1 MSRRSPLGLMRAQ
14 ALGLRTVAEGIE
26 TSEQLDVVT
35 QLGCDAGQGFFLARP
50 REPQD
55 LVDLLG

>member
-1 MSRRSPLGLMRAQ
+1 MVG

-35 QLGCDAGQGFFLARP
+35 QLGCHAPQGFFLARP
-50 REPQD
+50 RD
-55 LVDLLG
+55 G